1 MNEYKLFGQ
10 RIGLIGILNIL
21 VSLSGIILLPILTKN
36 LPIED
41 YGTWVQIIVTVGL
54 IPSLAMLGLSGSIVR
69 FLAAERDK
77 RKVQDG
83 LYSVI
88 VVILFTSIIASSL
101 LFLFSHPLA
110 ECLFGGKSDLIR
122 ILALIIPVECM
133 NQVCLNYFRAF
144 QQIKKYSLFVFLQ
157 TYGMVALVAYAVFSG
172 YGISGAVLAILI
184 SKIIVL
190 LIMSSLIISDIGIK
204 IPVFS
209 HLKEYLHFG
218 LPIVPGTLSNW
229 IVDSSDKYLIA
240 YMLGMAFVGYY
251 APGYSLGII
260 VYTFAAPL
268 SFLLFPTLSKIYDEG
283 KVEKVRTY
291 LKYCLKYFLMFAI
304 PSAFGLSLL
313 SKQILIVLA
322 TPEIA
327 TNGYLVTPFIAVT
340 MIFHGAYRI
349 IVQVIVLV
357 KKTKIIGTV
366 WILAA
371 VINFG
376 LNLVFIPYF
385 GIVGAAVTTLIAYLF
400 AFAFTLYHSCKYFKF
415 DFDLNFILKSI
426 FASVVMSL
434 VIIKWSP
441 VKTLDIL
448 IVIGVCAVVYAL
460 ILLLLGGAKK
470 DEITFFRELSKI

>member
-1 MNEYKLFGQ
+1 MSEYKLFGQ

-36 LPIED
+36 LPIEE
-41 YGTWVQIIVTVGL
+41 YGIWVQILVTVGL
-54 IPSLAMLGLSGSIVR
+54 IPSLATLGLTGGIVR
-69 FLAAERDK
+69 FLAAETEK

-88 VVILFTSIIASSL
+88 VVVLFTSIFASSL
-101 LFLFSHPLA
+101 IFLFSQPIA
-110 ECLFGGKSDLIR
+110 DSLFGGRSDLVTV
-122 ILALIIPVECM
+122 LARIIPVECL
-133 NQVCLNYFRAF
+133 NLICLDFFRTF

-157 TYGMVALVAYAVFSG
+157 TYGMVALVAYAVLSD
-172 YGISGAVLAILI
+172 YGVFGAVLSLLVI
-184 SKIIVL
+184 KIIVL

-204 IPVFS
+204 IPEFS

-218 LPIVPGTLSNW
+218 LPIVPGTLSSW

-251 APGYSLGII
+251 APGYSLGIV

-268 SFLLFPTLSKIYDEG
+268 SILLFPTLSKIYDEG

-291 LKYCLKYFLMFAI
+291 LQYCLKYFLMFAI

-313 SKQILIVLA
+313 SKQFLIILA

-340 MIFHGAYRI
+340 MLLHGAYRI
-349 IVQVIVLV
+349 IAQVIVLV

-371 VINFG
+371 GINFG

-385 GIVGAAVTTLIAYLF
+385 GIVGAAVTTLVAYLF
-400 AFAFTLYHSCKYFKF
+400 AFAFTMYYSRKYFKF
-415 DFDLNFILKSI
+415 DFDLKFILKSV
-426 FASVVMSL
+426 FAAVVMSL
-434 VIIKWSP
+434 VIIIWDP
-441 VKTLDIL
+441 VKTLDIM
-448 IVIGVCAVVYAL
+448 IVIVVCAGVYAL
-460 ILLLLGGAKK
+460 VLVLLKGVKK
-470 DEITFFRELSKI
+470 DEVTFFREMSKL